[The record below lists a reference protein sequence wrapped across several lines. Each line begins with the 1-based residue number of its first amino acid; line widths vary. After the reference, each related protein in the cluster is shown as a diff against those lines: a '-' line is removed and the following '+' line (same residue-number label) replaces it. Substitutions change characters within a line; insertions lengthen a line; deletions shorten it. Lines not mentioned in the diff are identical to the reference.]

1 MIKGGG
7 QLPPFTMNNKYQYWT
22 EQYNIM
28 KDIIEQLKIHEGYK
42 PKVYKCTAGV
52 DTIGIGFAI
61 KDLELSED
69 VCELI
74 LKEKLQALEERFEDK
89 FDWFKTSPIE
99 VRNVMLNMAYQLGF
113 RGFCKFKKTLSY
125 LQNAEWESASKEMLD
140 SKWAK
145 QTPNRANELSEII
158 KSL

>member
-1 MIKGGG
+1 
-7 QLPPFTMNNKYQYWT
+7 
-22 EQYNIM
+22 M

-125 LQNAEWESASKEMLD
+125 LENAEWEKASKEMLD
-140 SKWAK
+140 SRWAK

>member
-1 MIKGGG
+1 MA
-7 QLPPFTMNNKYQYWT
+7 NKYKYWA
-22 EQYNIM
+22 EEYKIM

-42 PKVYKCTAGV
+42 SKVYKCTAGV
-52 DTIGIGFAI
+52 DTIGVGFAI
-61 KDLELSED
+61 KDLELSEE
-69 VCELI
+69 VCDLI
-74 LKEKLQALEERFEDK
+74 LQEKLELLEERFEKK

-113 RGFCKFKKTLSY
+113 RGFCKFKKTIAY
-125 LQNAEWESASKEMLD
+125 LEDAEWEKASVEMLD

-145 QTPNRANELSEII
+145 QTPNRARELSEII

>member
-1 MIKGGG
+1 MS
-7 QLPPFTMNNKYQYWT
+7 PNKYQYWT
-22 EQYNIM
+22 EQLNIM

-42 PKVYKCTAGV
+42 PRVYKCTAGV

-61 KDLELSED
+61 KDLYLSEE
-69 VCELI
+69 VCDMI
-74 LKEKLQALEERFEDK
+74 LQEKLEELEERFEKK
-89 FDWFKTSPIE
+89 FNWFKSSPVE

-113 RGFCKFKKTLSY
+113 AGFCKFKKTIGY
-125 LQNAEWESASKEMLD
+125 LEEADWDKASIEMLD

-145 QTPNRANELSEII
+145 QTPNRAKELSEII

>member
-1 MIKGGG
+1 MA
-7 QLPPFTMNNKYQYWT
+7 NKYQYWT
-22 EQYNIM
+22 DQLNIM

-52 DTIGIGFAI
+52 DTIGVGFAI
-61 KDLELSED
+61 KDLELSEE
-69 VCELI
+69 VCDLI
-74 LKEKLQALEERFEDK
+74 LQEKLEALEERFEKK

-113 RGFCKFKKTLSY
+113 RGFCKFKKTIAY
-125 LQNAEWESASKEMLD
+125 LEDAEWEKASVEMLD

-145 QTPNRANELSEII
+145 QTPNRARELSEII

>member
-1 MIKGGG
+1 
-7 QLPPFTMNNKYQYWT
+7 
-22 EQYNIM
+22 M

-42 PKVYKCTAGV
+42 STVYKCTAGV
-52 DTIGIGFAI
+52 DTIGVGVAM
-61 KDLELSED
+61 KHLHLSEE

-74 LKEKLQALEERFEDK
+74 LTEKLEALEERFEKK
-89 FDWFKTSPIE
+89 FDWFEESPVE

-113 RGFCKFKKTLSY
+113 AGFCKFKKTIAY
-125 LQNAEWESASKEMLD
+125 LEEAEWEKASEEMLD

-145 QTPNRANELSEII
+145 QTPNRAKELSEII

>member
-1 MIKGGG
+1 MED
-7 QLPPFTMNNKYQYWT
+7 KYKYWT
-22 EQYNIM
+22 EQLNIM

-42 PKVYKCTAGV
+42 PTVYKCTEGV

-61 KDLELSED
+61 KDLHLSEE
-69 VCELI
+69 VCDLI
-74 LKEKLQALEERFEDK
+74 LKEKLEVLEERFENK
-89 FDWFKTSPIE
+89 FDWFSTSPVE

-113 RGFCKFKKTLSY
+113 RGFCKFKKTLGY
-125 LQNAEWESASKEMLD
+125 LEACDWDNASKEMLD

-158 KSL
+158 ASL

>member
-1 MIKGGG
+1 L
-7 QLPPFTMNNKYQYWT
+7 QNKYQYWT

-125 LQNAEWESASKEMLD
+125 LENAEWESASKEMLD

>member
-1 MIKGGG
+1 MQNQKRKNLKRV
-7 QLPPFTMNNKYQYWT
+7 QNKYQYWT

>member
-1 MIKGGG
+1 M
-7 QLPPFTMNNKYQYWT
+7 QNKYEYWT
-22 EQYNIM
+22 EQYHIM

-42 PKVYKCTAGV
+42 PTVYKCTAGV

-61 KDLELSED
+61 KDLHLSEE

-74 LKEKLQALEERFEDK
+74 LTEKLEVLEERFEKK
-89 FDWFKTSPIE
+89 FDCFQESPVE

-113 RGFCKFKKTLSY
+113 AGFCKFKKTIAY
-125 LQNAEWESASKEMLD
+125 LEEAEWEKASEEMLD
-140 SKWAK
+140 SRWAK
-145 QTPNRANELSEII
+145 QTPNRAKELSEII

>member
-1 MIKGGG
+1 M
-7 QLPPFTMNNKYQYWT
+7 QNKYQYWT

-89 FDWFKTSPIE
+89 FDWFKTSFI
-99 VRNVMLNMAYQLGF
+99 
-113 RGFCKFKKTLSY
+113 
-125 LQNAEWESASKEMLD
+125 
-140 SKWAK
+140 KW
-145 QTPNRANELSEII
+145 NII
-158 KSL
+158 SN

>member
-1 MIKGGG
+1 
-7 QLPPFTMNNKYQYWT
+7 MNNKYQYWT

>member
-1 MIKGGG
+1 MA
-7 QLPPFTMNNKYQYWT
+7 NKYKYWT
-22 EQYNIM
+22 EQLNIM

-42 PKVYKCTAGV
+42 PTVYKCTEGV
-52 DTIGIGFAI
+52 DTIGVGFAI
-61 KDLELSED
+61 KDLNLSEE

-74 LKEKLQALEERFEDK
+74 LREKLEVLEGRFESK
-89 FDWFKTSPIE
+89 FDWFKDSPVE

-113 RGFCKFKKTLSY
+113 RGFCKFKKTIGY
-125 LQNAEWESASKEMLD
+125 LEDAEWEKASEEMLD

-145 QTPNRANELSEII
+145 QTPNRAKELSEII

>member
-1 MIKGGG
+1 VSEQYK
-7 QLPPFTMNNKYQYWT
+7 YWT

-28 KDIIEQLKIHEGYK
+28 ENLIEQLKIHEGYK

-61 KDLELSED
+61 KDLELSEE
-69 VCELI
+69 VCGLI
-74 LKEKLQALEERFEDK
+74 LKEKLEVLEERFEKK
-89 FDWFKTSPIE
+89 FDWFKASPIKARE
-99 VRNVMLNMAYQLGF
+99 VMLNMAYQLGF
-113 RGFCKFKKTLSY
+113 SGFCKFKKTIAL
-125 LQNAEWESASKEMLD
+125 LEARDWERASEEMLD

>member
-1 MIKGGG
+1 
-7 QLPPFTMNNKYQYWT
+7 
-22 EQYNIM
+22 M

-89 FDWFKTSPIE
+89 FDWFKTSPVE

-125 LQNAEWESASKEMLD
+125 LENAEWESASKEMLD

>member
-1 MIKGGG
+1 ML
-7 QLPPFTMNNKYQYWT
+7 LPPFHMANKYKYWT
-22 EQYNIM
+22 EQYHIM

-42 PKVYKCTAGV
+42 PTVYKCTAGV

-61 KDLELSED
+61 KDLNLSEE

-74 LKEKLQALEERFEDK
+74 LTEKLEALEERFEKK
-89 FDWFKTSPIE
+89 FDWFQESPVE

-113 RGFCKFKKTLSY
+113 AGFCKFKKTIAY
-125 LQNAEWESASKEMLD
+125 LEEAEWELASKEMLD
-140 SKWAK
+140 SRWAK
-145 QTPNRANELSEII
+145 QTPNRAKELSEII

>member
-1 MIKGGG
+1 
-7 QLPPFTMNNKYQYWT
+7 
-22 EQYNIM
+22 M
-28 KDIIEQLKIHEGYK
+28 KDIIEQLKVNEGYK

-52 DTIGIGFAI
+52 DTIGVGFAI

-69 VCELI
+69 VCDLI
-74 LKEKLQALEERFEDK
+74 LQEKLEVLEERFEDK

-113 RGFCKFKKTLSY
+113 RGFCKFKKTIGY
-125 LQNAEWESASKEMLD
+125 FKEADWEDASKEMLD
-140 SKWAK
+140 SRWAK
-145 QTPNRANELSEII
+145 QTPNRAKELSEII

>member
-1 MIKGGG
+1 M
-7 QLPPFTMNNKYQYWT
+7 QNKYQYWT

>member
-1 MIKGGG
+1 VA
-7 QLPPFTMNNKYQYWT
+7 NKYKYWA
-22 EQYNIM
+22 EEYKIM

-42 PKVYKCTAGV
+42 SKVYKCTAGV
-52 DTIGIGFAI
+52 DTIGVGFAI
-61 KDLELSED
+61 KDLELSEE
-69 VCELI
+69 VCDLI
-74 LKEKLQALEERFEDK
+74 LQEKLELLEERFEKK

-113 RGFCKFKKTLSY
+113 RGFCKFKKTIAY
-125 LQNAEWESASKEMLD
+125 LEDAEWEKASVEMLD

-145 QTPNRANELSEII
+145 QTPNRARELSEII

>member
-1 MIKGGG
+1 M
-7 QLPPFTMNNKYQYWT
+7 PNKYQYWT

-28 KDIIEQLKIHEGYK
+28 QDIIEQLKVHEGYK

-52 DTIGIGFAI
+52 DTIGVGFAI

-69 VCELI
+69 VCDLI
-74 LKEKLQALEERFEDK
+74 LKEKLEVLEERFEKK
-89 FDWFKTSPIE
+89 FDWFATAPIE

-113 RGFCKFKKTLSY
+113 SGFCKFKKTIALFEEH
-125 LQNAEWESASKEMLD
+125 EWEKASEEMLD

-145 QTPNRANELSEII
+145 QTPNRAKELSEII

>member
-1 MIKGGG
+1 
-7 QLPPFTMNNKYQYWT
+7 
-22 EQYNIM
+22 M

-42 PKVYKCTAGV
+42 PTVYKCTEGV
-52 DTIGIGFAI
+52 DTIGVGFAI
-61 KDLELSED
+61 KDLNLSEE

-74 LKEKLQALEERFEDK
+74 LREKLEVLEGRFESK
-89 FDWFKTSPIE
+89 FDWFKDSPVE

-113 RGFCKFKKTLSY
+113 RGFCKFKKTIGY
-125 LQNAEWESASKEMLD
+125 LEDAEWEKASEEMLD

-145 QTPNRANELSEII
+145 QTPNRAKELSKII

>member
-1 MIKGGG
+1 
-7 QLPPFTMNNKYQYWT
+7 
-22 EQYNIM
+22 M
-28 KDIIEQLKIHEGYK
+28 KDLIDQLKIHEGYK
-42 PKVYKCTAGV
+42 PTLYKCTAGV
-52 DTIGIGFAI
+52 DTIGVGFAI
-61 KDLELSED
+61 KDLHLSEE

-74 LKEKLQALEERFEDK
+74 LIEKLEVLQERFENR
-89 FDWFKTSPIE
+89 FDWFKTSPVE

-113 RGFCKFKKTLSY
+113 AGFCKFKKTIGY
-125 LQNAEWESASKEMLD
+125 LEEAEWEKASLEMLD

>member
-1 MIKGGG
+1 M
-7 QLPPFTMNNKYQYWT
+7 QNKYEYWT

-52 DTIGIGFAI
+52 DTIGVGFAI

-69 VCELI
+69 VCDLI
-74 LKEKLQALEERFEDK
+74 LKEKLEVLEERFEDK

-125 LQNAEWESASKEMLD
+125 LEAADWKNASSEMLQ
-140 SKWAK
+140 SRWAK

>member
-1 MIKGGG
+1 
-7 QLPPFTMNNKYQYWT
+7 MNELYKYWT
-22 EQYNIM
+22 EEYNIM

-125 LQNAEWESASKEMLD
+125 LENAEWESASKEMLD